1 MQYDKSCQILLLG
14 NSAVGKTSLISR
26 YANGTFKEEY
36 INTVGLDHISKTEII
51 NNINIL
57 VKLWDTAGQE
67 RFKALTPSYLRNAEG
82 VILVYDVTNSD
93 SFDDLKSWIDSI
105 KNHLG
110 EKYASFPAIIIGNK
124 VDLQDNREISNEDAS
139 KFAKDNN
146 YKYFETSAK
155 TGEGVD
161 EAVREIVNQILKVKD
176 NNDEQKEENGM
187 VKVTIKIIILLLFW
201 KKGKDL

>member
-26 YANGTFKEEY
+26 YSNGTFKEEY
-36 INTVGLDHISKTEII
+36 INTVGLDHISKTEVI
-51 NNINIL
+51 NNKNIL

-67 RFKALTPSYLRNAEG
+67 RFKALTPSYLRKAEG
-82 VILVYDVTNSD
+82 VILVYDVTNSY

-105 KNHLG
+105 KNNLG
-110 EKYASFPAIIIGNK
+110 EEYASFPVIIIGNK
-124 VDLQDNREISNEDAS
+124 IDLQDNREISNEDAN
-139 KFAKDNN
+139 KFANQNN

-161 EAVREIVNQILKVKD
+161 EVVYIYSY
-176 NNDEQKEENGM
+176 
-187 VKVTIKIIILLLFW
+187 LLRVPST
-201 KKGKDL
+201 

>member
-26 YANGTFKEEY
+26 YSNGTFKEEY
-36 INTVGLDHISKTEII
+36 INTVGLDHISKTEVI
-51 NNINIL
+51 NNKNIL

-67 RFKALTPSYLRNAEG
+67 RFKALTPSYLRKAEG
-82 VILVYDVTNSD
+82 VILVYDVTNSY

-105 KNHLG
+105 KNKLG
-110 EKYASFPAIIIGNK
+110 EEYASFPVIIIGNK
-124 VDLQDNREISNEDAS
+124 IDLQDNREISNEDAN
-139 KFAKDNN
+139 KFANQNN

-161 EAVREIVNQILKVKD
+161 EAVREIVNQILKSKD
-176 NNDEQKEENGM
+176 NNDEHKEESNN
-187 VKVTIKIIILLLFW
+187 IKIENNKVDNKK
-201 KKGKDL
+201 KKGCC